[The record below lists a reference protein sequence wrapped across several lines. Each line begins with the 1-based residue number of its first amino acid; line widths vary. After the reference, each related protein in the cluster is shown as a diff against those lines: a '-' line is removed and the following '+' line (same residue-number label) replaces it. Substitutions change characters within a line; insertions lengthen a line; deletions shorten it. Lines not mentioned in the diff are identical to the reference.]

1 LNKTKIKIGVLGGS
15 FDPAHKGHLA
25 ISKEAKKRFKLK
37 KVIWAITKKNP
48 FKIESK
54 TSVTDRIKYCK
65 KIITTNSFIKVKFYE
80 KIVKSNKTINLINH
94 LKKDKSIEIY
104 FLMGADNLI
113 NFHKWHKSKLISKKC
128 NILVFDRHGY
138 KKNSL
143 KSFSPTNGRGN
154 YILFKNHKIIDFDT
168 METNLKGVFAAGD
181 IVRGASLVV
190 WAIKDGR
197 DVAESI
203 DKLLKSKRKQDLKV
217 AWTN

>member
-1 LNKTKIKIGVLGGS
+1 MVKQEIKLENKKIKIGVLGGS

-54 TSVTDRIKYCK
+54 TSVADRIKYCK
-65 KIITTNSFIKVKFYE
+65 KIIGLNSFIKVKFYE
-80 KIVKSNKTINLINH
+80 NIIKSNKTIDLINH
-94 LKKDKSIEIY
+94 LKKNKSIEIY

-113 NFHKWHKSKLISKKC
+113 TFHKWHKSKSISQKC

-143 KSFSPTNGRGN
+143 KSKTFKKLNKS
-154 YILFKNHKIIDFDT
+154 ILTFIEFKKVNISSSQLRKI
-168 METNLKGVFAAGD
+168 
-181 IVRGASLVV
+181 
-190 WAIKDGR
+190 
-197 DVAESI
+197 
-203 DKLLKSKRKQDLKV
+203 
-217 AWTN
+217 